1 MKKQT
6 TTSQQIGLF
15 DPETALSS
23 FFQPQCSGRISY
35 GAVSRRLH
43 ALSKTSPCMA
53 RDLAIA
59 ASPIFK
65 EPHWLKRYAA

>member
-6 TTSQQIGLF
+6 TTSQMGLF
-15 DPETALSS
+15 DPGTALSS
-23 FFQPQCSGRISY
+23 FFQPQCSERINY

-43 ALSKTSPCMA
+43 ALSKTSPSMA

>member
-1 MKKQT
+1 MKRQT
-6 TTSQQIGLF
+6 TTSQMGLF
-15 DPETALSS
+15 DPVTALSS
-23 FFQPQCSGRISY
+23 SSQPHSGLSNY

-43 ALSKTSPCMA
+43 ALSKTNPGMA

>member
-6 TTSQQIGLF
+6 TTSQIGLF

-23 FFQPQCSGRISY
+23 FFQPHSGRINY

>member
-1 MKKQT
+1 M
-6 TTSQQIGLF
+6 TSQQIGLF

-23 FFQPQCSGRISY
+23 FFQPHSGLSNY

-43 ALSKTSPCMA
+43 ALSKTNPGMA

-65 EPHWLKRYAA
+65 QPHWLKRYAA